1 MLVASLSSSIT
12 HAVGNHGVY
21 AVFGLLV
28 LAAVVPVASELVML
42 YAGALAGGAFAGVG
56 VHVFGSDVHSHAWG
70 YVAFAVAGSLGNVVG
85 AAIGWWIGDHG
96 GRALILHYGRYIHVS
111 EAKLDRAERWFDR
124 YDDWAVPL
132 GLATPLVR
140 SFVAIPAGIVRV
152 PFGRFLALALAG
164 SAVFCFGLGAAGW
177 ALGTA
182 YTHAHHAL
190 GYVDYVAGAG
200 IVALA
205 AYVVYRGVRAARV
218 SRGRVTEDSA
228 D

>member
-12 HAVGNHGVY
+12 HAVGNHGIY

-28 LAAVVPVASELVML
+28 VAAVIPVASELVML
-42 YAGALAGGAFAGVG
+42 YAGAVAGGAFAGVT
-56 VHVFGSDVHSHAWG
+56 VHVFGSPVHSHAWG
-70 YVAFAVAGSLGNVVG
+70 YVAVAFTGTLGNVVG
-85 AAIGWWIGDHG
+85 AGIGWWIGDLG
-96 GRALILHYGRYIHVS
+96 GRALILRYGRYIHVS
-111 EAKLDRAERWFDR
+111 EARLDRAERWFDR

-140 SFVAIPAGIVRV
+140 SFVAIPAGIIRV
-152 PFGRFLALALAG
+152 PFARFLALALAG

-182 YTHAHHAL
+182 YTHAHRAL
-190 GYVDYVAGAG
+190 GYVDYVVGAG
-200 IVALA
+200 IVAFV
-205 AYVVYRGVRAARV
+205 AYVVYRGVHAAKV
-218 SRGRVTEDSA
+218 SRGRVEDSA

>member
-1 MLVASLSSSIT
+1 MLLASLSGSIER
-12 HAVGNHGVY
+12 AVGDHGID

-42 YAGALAGGAFAGVG
+42 YSGALAGGAFAGVS
-56 VHVFGSDVHSHAWG
+56 VHVFGSTVHSHTWG
-70 YVAFAVAGSLGNVVG
+70 YVAVALAGTLGNLVG
-85 AAIGWWIGDHG
+85 AAVGWWIGDRG
-96 GRALILHYGRYIHVS
+96 GRAVVHRYGRFIHVS

-124 YDDWAVPL
+124 YDDWAVPI
-132 GLATPLVR
+132 GLATPLAR

-152 PFGRFLALALAG
+152 PFRRFLALAAAG
-164 SAVFCFGLGAAGW
+164 SAVFCFGLAAAGW

-182 YTHAHHAL
+182 YTHAHHDL
-190 GYVDYVAGAG
+190 GYADYVVGAA

-205 AYVVYRGVRAARV
+205 ASFLLRWATLSRRRV
-218 SRGRVTEDSA
+218 SDPA